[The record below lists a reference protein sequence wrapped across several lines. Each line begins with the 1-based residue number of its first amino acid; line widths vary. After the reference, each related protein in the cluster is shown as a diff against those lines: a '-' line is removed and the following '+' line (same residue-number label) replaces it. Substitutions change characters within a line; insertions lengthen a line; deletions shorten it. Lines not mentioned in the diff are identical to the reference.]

1 MDCSRRRGAP
11 ALVSSRSSINM
22 ECVSGGCQQQ
32 HFTRKMW
39 AWVFVIP
46 NSSQESESTAMLL
59 FCHLSKS
66 SCGEKEDVFLTIPE
80 EGNDCRS
87 NLFLSLSINDM
98 MGGPSL
104 PAASSLSPFFWHI
117 SPPHPSLAV
126 VWQYLLTLLEFY
138 IIPFSC
144 CPGFSC
150 LQLIDCLV
158 NYAEI

>member
-87 NLFLSLSINDM
+87 NLFLSLSINDL
-98 MGGPSL
+98 MGGLPFLLPPLSVLSSGTFLLLIPLLLWCDNICSLCWSFTSFLFLLSWLLLPS
-104 PAASSLSPFFWHI
+104 AH
-117 SPPHPSLAV
+117 
-126 VWQYLLTLLEFY
+126 
-138 IIPFSC
+138 
-144 CPGFSC
+144 
-150 LQLIDCLV
+150 
-158 NYAEI
+158 